1 MTSADGRDI
10 RRQQH
15 SFRKWKSF
23 PDLECLFIL
32 ITRLRM
38 FNGHNQAKT
47 ENGEVADDKA
57 FGHTYDTSCGLAA
70 H

>member
-1 MTSADGRDI
+1 MTSADGRRNKETTAFI
-10 RRQQH
+10 QEMEY
-15 SFRKWKSF
+15 F

-47 ENGEVADDKA
+47 ENEEGSDDKA
-57 FGHTYDTSCGLAA
+57 FDHTYDTSVGLAA